1 MTCSK
6 TKGAK
11 MIKSARPS
19 KVRGRI
25 LLRIE
30 VCGVGALAVA
40 MVDAFISGGVKPVRV

>member
-6 TKGAK
+6 TNGDK
-11 MIKSARPS
+11 MINSARPS

-25 LLRIE
+25 LLYNE

-40 MVDAFISGGVKPVRV
+40 MAVAFIPGGVKPVSV